1 MSIYIDSSQVFKKGQ
16 HLLTQNLGLLN
27 TTEHTGQNI
36 SSYTY
41 VTSFFGFLQKQ
52 IGKQIWFLL
61 SMDWGQG
68 NDVVPTYIVHTL
80 RQKSVSEQH

>member
-36 SSYTY
+36 SLYNI
-41 VTSFFGFLQKQ
+41 FFWFSSKMN
-52 IGKQIWFLL
+52 KQIWFLL

>member
-36 SSYTY
+36 SSHTC
-41 VTSFFGFLQKQ
+41 FFGFFSKLN
-52 IGKQIWFLL
+52 KQIWFLL

-80 RQKSVSEQH
+80 RQKSLSEQH

>member
-36 SSYTY
+36 SSHNI
-41 VTSFFGFLQKQ
+41 FFGFFFSKMN
-52 IGKQIWFLL
+52 KQIWFLL